1 MRALLLSASFCLLG
15 LLSACQVTPVPRD
28 YGELAAQISAGK
40 TVSVADL
47 QLALEHAPDIG
58 ERFKQVQDLE
68 EQALAL
74 MVDEPLKLGAIGT
87 AILDAYYGSLA
98 GHLAMIKFYE
108 HVGSDDAAIPHREW
122 QQRIIEHIE
131 TGTGAADSPFHVTG
145 RAEANAHML
154 YRKLETVGGIYQ
166 SDEKNPLTL
175 ALIGNREGEA
185 VTTSFYA
192 LAPMF
197 AAMRA
202 RFPTEPENEE
212 SATLAIIG
220 ILARES
226 DGAAQTSVGA
236 FLAARKRIEDAIG
249 WLRAA
254 SRDGNIVANM
264 LLAGIFRDQIRD
276 AENDQAREAY
286 KAEILDN
293 YMHAIALGSTDAM
306 YALAVLYLN
315 EQFGKDNVAAGV
327 PLLERAAALKHSD
340 SLTYLGH
347 LYSQGLHVKADQDKA
362 VANFVQAG
370 ELGNPRA
377 SYAYA
382 RLLMG
387 QTSKV
392 EPDLRIFDWLETLAD
407 ADETE
412 AMVHLGN
419 LNARGIGTRINAG
432 RALRWYKAAIKA
444 NPEDGNVVNEIAWT
458 VTVSD
463 IKGLNQPRY
472 ARTVMDALME
482 KDEEARQRPEYLD
495 TWAAIHAANGEFD
508 RAVELQQEALSR
520 AKAEKRDDVLEILDT
535 HLKMFQAGEVIIE
548 RAP

>member
-15 LLSACQVTPVPRD
+15 LLSGCQVTPVPRD

-40 TVSVADL
+40 TVWVADL
-47 QLALEHAPDIG
+47 QLSLEHAPDIG
-58 ERFKQVQDLE
+58 ERFKQLQDLE

-122 QQRIIEHIE
+122 QQRIVEYIE
-131 TGTGAADSPFHVTG
+131 TGTGAADSPFLVTG

-154 YRKLETVGGIYQ
+154 NRQLETVGGIYQ

-202 RFPTEPENEE
+202 RFPSEPENEE

-236 FLAARKRIEDAIG
+236 FLAARKRTEDAIG

-286 KAEILDN
+286 KTEILDN
-293 YMHAIALGSTDAM
+293 YMHAITLGSTDAM

-315 EQFGKDNVAAGV
+315 EQFGKDNIAAGV
-327 PLLERAAALKHSD
+327 PLLKRAAALKHSD

-382 RLLMG
+382 RLLMS
-387 QTSKV
+387 QTSNV
-392 EPDLRIFDWLETLAD
+392 EPDLRIFNWLETLAD

-535 HLKMFQAGEVIIE
+535 HLKMYQAGEVIIE

>member
-1 MRALLLSASFCLLG
+1 MRALLLSASLCLLG
-15 LLSACQVTPVPRD
+15 LLSACQVTPVPKD
-28 YGELAAQISAGK
+28 YGELATLISAGE

-47 QLALEHAPDIG
+47 QLSLEHAPDIG
-58 ERFKQVQDLE
+58 ERFKQLQDLE

-98 GHLAMIKFYE
+98 GHMAMIKFYE
-108 HVGSDDAAIPHREW
+108 HVGSDDAAIVHREW
-122 QQRIIEHIE
+122 QQRIIEHIDQND
-131 TGTGAADSPFHVTG
+131 GSADAAFHVTG
-145 RAEANAHML
+145 RAEAHAHQL
-154 YRKLETVGGIYQ
+154 HRQLETVGGIYQ
-166 SDEKNPLTL
+166 SDEKNPLTI
-175 ALIGNREGEA
+175 ALIGHREGEA

-192 LAPMF
+192 LAPMY

-202 RFPTEPENEE
+202 RFPAEPENEE

-236 FLAARKRIEDAIG
+236 FLAARKRTEDAIG

-286 KAEILDN
+286 KTEILDN
-293 YMHAIALGSTDAM
+293 YMHAITLGSTDAM

-315 EQFGKDNVAAGV
+315 EQFGKDNIQAGV
-327 PLLERAAALKHSD
+327 PLLERAASLKHSD

-347 LYSQGLHVKADQDKA
+347 LYSQGLHVKADQAKA
-362 VANFVQAG
+362 VASFVQAG

-382 RLLMG
+382 RLLMSESN
-387 QTSKV
+387 TIK
-392 EPDLRIFDWLETLAD
+392 PDLRIFEWLETLAD

-419 LNARGIGTRINAG
+419 LHARGIGTRVNAG

-444 NPEDGNVVNEIAWT
+444 NPKDGNVVNEIAWT

-463 IKGLNQPRY
+463 IKGLSQPGY
-472 ARTVMDALME
+472 ARTIMDTLME
-482 KDEEARQRPEYLD
+482 TDEEARQRPEYLD

-508 RAVELQQEALSR
+508 RAVELQQEALKR
-520 AKAEKRDDVLEILDT
+520 ATAEKRDDVLEILDT

>member
-1 MRALLLSASFCLLG
+1 MRALLLSASICLLG
-15 LLSACQVTPVPRD
+15 LLAACQSTPVPRD
-28 YGELAAQISAGK
+28 LGELATRISTGER
-40 TVSVADL
+40 VPVADL
-47 QLALEHAPDIG
+47 QLALAHAPDLG
-58 ERFKQVQDLE
+58 ERFGRLQDLE

-87 AILDAYYGSLA
+87 AILDEYYGSLA
-98 GHLAMIKFYE
+98 GHMAMIRFYE
-108 HVGSDDAAIPHREW
+108 QVGSEEAAVPHREW
-122 QQRIIEHIE
+122 QSRIIETIE
-131 TGTGAADSPFHVTG
+131 KSAGTADEPYQVTG
-145 RAEANAHML
+145 RAEANAHLL
-154 YRKLETVGGIYQ
+154 YRQLETVGGIYQ

-192 LAPMF
+192 LAPMY

-202 RFPTEPENEE
+202 RFPTEPENED
-212 SATLAIIG
+212 SAALAIIG

-236 FLAARKRIEDAIG
+236 FLAARKRTEDAIG

-276 AENDQAREAY
+276 AENDQARDAY

-293 YMHAIALGSTDAM
+293 YMHAITLGSTDAM

-347 LYSQGLHVKADQDKA
+347 LYSQGLHVKKDQGKA
-362 VANFVQAG
+362 LENFVQAA

-382 RLLMG
+382 RLLVSE
-387 QTSKV
+387 TDKI
-392 EPDLRIFDWLETLAD
+392 EPDKRILGWLETLAKADD
-407 ADETE
+407 AE

-419 LNARGIGTRINAG
+419 LNARGIGTRINPR
-432 RALRWYKAAIKA
+432 RALRWYKAAIKV

-458 VTVSD
+458 VTVTD

-472 ARTVMDALME
+472 AKTVMDGLME

-495 TWAAIHAANGEFD
+495 TWAAVHAANGEFE

-535 HLKMFQAGEVIIE
+535 HLKKFQAGEVIIE

>member
-15 LLSACQVTPVPRD
+15 LLSACQVAPVPED
-28 YGELAAQISAGK
+28 HDELAARISVGEI
-40 TVSVADL
+40 VSVADL

-58 ERFKQVQDLE
+58 ERFKQLQDLE

-98 GHLAMIKFYE
+98 GHMAMIKFYE
-108 HVGSDDAAIPHREW
+108 HVGSDDAAPPHREW
-122 QQRIIEHIE
+122 QMRIIEHIE
-131 TGTGAADSPFHVTG
+131 TTAGTVNAPFHVTG
-145 RAEANAHML
+145 RAEAHAHL
-154 YRKLETVGGIYQ
+154 LSQKLETVGGIYQ

-185 VTTSFYA
+185 VTTSFYT
-192 LAPMF
+192 LAPMY

-202 RFPTEPENEE
+202 RFPSEPENEE

-236 FLAARKRIEDAIG
+236 FLAARKRTEDAIG

-276 AENDQAREAY
+276 AENDKAREAY
-286 KAEILDN
+286 KTEILDN

-315 EQFGKDNVAAGV
+315 EQFGKDNVSAGV
-327 PLLERAAALKHSD
+327 PLLEQAAALKHSD

-347 LYSQGLHVKADQDKA
+347 LYTQGLHIKADQDKA

-370 ELGNPRA
+370 ELGNSRA

-382 RLLMG
+382 RLLMSE
-387 QTSKV
+387 TSKI
-392 EPDLRIFDWLETLAD
+392 EPDLRIFEWLETLAD

-419 LNARGIGTRINAG
+419 LNARGIGTRINTG
-432 RALRWYKAAIKA
+432 RALRWYKAAIKT

-463 IKGLNQPRY
+463 IKGLNQPKY
-472 ARTVMDALME
+472 ARTIMDTLME
-482 KDEEARQRPEYLD
+482 TDAEARQRPEYLD

-508 RAVELQQEALSR
+508 RAVALQQEALSR
-520 AKAEKRDDVLEILDT
+520 AKVEKRDDVLEILDA

>member
-1 MRALLLSASFCLLG
+1 MRALLLSASLCLLG
-15 LLSACQVTPVPRD
+15 LLSACQVTPVPKD
-28 YGELAAQISAGK
+28 YGELATRISAGE

-58 ERFKQVQDLE
+58 ERFKQLQDLE

-98 GHLAMIKFYE
+98 GHMAMIKFYE
-108 HVGSDDAAIPHREW
+108 HVSSDDAAIPHREW
-122 QQRIIEHIE
+122 QQRIIEHIDK
-131 TGTGAADSPFHVTG
+131 TDGSADAAFHVTG
-145 RAEANAHML
+145 RAEAHAHQL

-166 SDEKNPLTL
+166 SDEKNPLTI

-192 LAPMF
+192 LAPMY

-202 RFPTEPENEE
+202 RFPSEPENEE

-236 FLAARKRIEDAIG
+236 FLAARKRTEDAIG

-286 KAEILDN
+286 KTEILDN

-315 EQFGKDNVAAGV
+315 EQFGKDNVQAGV

-347 LYSQGLHVKADQDKA
+347 LYSQGLHVKADQVKA
-362 VANFVQAG
+362 AASFVQAG

-382 RLLMG
+382 RLLMSESN
-387 QTSKV
+387 TI
-392 EPDLRIFDWLETLAD
+392 EPDLRIFTWLETLAD

-419 LNARGIGTRINAG
+419 LNARGIGTRVNAG

-444 NPEDGNVVNEIAWT
+444 NPKDGNVINEIAWT

-463 IKGLNQPRY
+463 IKGLSQPRY
-472 ARTVMDALME
+472 ARTIMDTLME
-482 KDEEARQRPEYLD
+482 TDEEARQRPEYLD

-508 RAVELQQEALSR
+508 RAVELQQEALKR
-520 AKAEKRDDVLEILDT
+520 ATAEKRDDVLEILNT

>member
-15 LLSACQVTPVPRD
+15 LLSACQATPVPKD
-28 YGELAAQISAGK
+28 YGELAARISAGK
-40 TVSVADL
+40 TVTVADL

-87 AILDAYYGSLA
+87 TILDEYYGSLA
-98 GHLAMIKFYE
+98 GHMAMIKFYE

-122 QQRIIEHIE
+122 QQRIVEHIE
-131 TGTGAADSPFHVTG
+131 KHTGGADAPFHVTG
-145 RAEANAHML
+145 RAEANAHLL

-185 VTTSFYA
+185 FTTSFYA
-192 LAPMF
+192 LAPMY

-202 RFPTEPENEE
+202 RFPSEPENEE
-212 SATLAIIG
+212 SATLAIIV

-236 FLAARKRIEDAIG
+236 FQAARKRTEDAIG

-254 SRDGNIVANM
+254 SRDGNIIANM
-264 LLAGIFRDQIRD
+264 RLAGIFRDQIRN
-276 AENDQAREAY
+276 AENDQVREAY
-286 KAEILDN
+286 KTEILDN

-347 LYSQGLHVKADQDKA
+347 LYTQGLHVNADQGKA
-362 VANFVQAG
+362 VANFVRAG

-382 RLLMG
+382 RLLMSE
-387 QTSKV
+387 TNKI

-419 LNARGIGTRINAG
+419 LKARGIGTRVDAG
-432 RALRWYKAAIKA
+432 RALRWYKAAIKT

-463 IKGLNQPRY
+463 IKGLNHPKY
-472 ARTVMDALME
+472 ASTIMDTLME

-495 TWAAIHAANGEFD
+495 TWAAVHAANGKFD
-508 RAVELQQEALSR
+508 RAVELQQKALAC
-520 AKAEKRDDVLEILDT
+520 AKAEKRDDVLEILNT

>member
-15 LLSACQVTPVPRD
+15 LLSACQVTPVTED
-28 YGELAAQISAGK
+28 LGALAARISAGEP
-40 TVSVADL
+40 VSVADL
-47 QLALEHAPDIG
+47 QLALERVPDIG
-58 ERFKQVQDLE
+58 ERFKQLQDLE

-87 AILDAYYGSLA
+87 AILDVYYGSLA
-98 GHLAMIKFYE
+98 GHMAMIKFYE

-131 TGTGAADSPFHVTG
+131 TNAGTAGAPFRVTG
-145 RAEANAHML
+145 RAEANAHL
-154 YRKLETVGGIYQ
+154 LSRKLQTVGGIYQ

-175 ALIGNREGEA
+175 ALIGNREGEP

-192 LAPMF
+192 LAPMY
-197 AAMRA
+197 AAIRA
-202 RFPTEPENEE
+202 RFPSEPENEE

-236 FLAARKRIEDAIG
+236 FLAARKRTEDAIG

-286 KAEILDN
+286 KTEILDN
-293 YMHAIALGSTDAM
+293 YMHAITLGSTDAM

-315 EQFGKDNVAAGV
+315 EQFGKDNVSAGV
-327 PLLERAAALKHSD
+327 PLLEQAAALKHSD

-347 LYSQGLHVKADQDKA
+347 LYTQGLHVKADQGKA
-362 VANFVQAG
+362 VAHLVRAG

-377 SYAYA
+377 TYAYA
-382 RLLMG
+382 RLLMTE
-387 QTSKV
+387 TSKI
-392 EPDLRIFDWLETLAD
+392 EPDARIFDWLETLAK
-407 ADETE
+407 ADEPE

-419 LNARGIGTRINAG
+419 LNARGIGTGKNTR
-432 RALRWYKAAIKA
+432 RALHWYKAAIKA

-463 IKGLNQPRY
+463 IKGLNKPKY
-472 ARTVMDALME
+472 ARTIMDTLME

-508 RAVELQQEALSR
+508 RAVELQQQALAR
-520 AKAEKRDDVLEILDT
+520 AKAENRDDVLEILDT

>member
-1 MRALLLSASFCLLG
+1 MRALLFSATFCLLG
-15 LLSACQVTPVPRD
+15 LLVACQSTPVPKD
-28 YGELAAQISAGK
+28 HGELAALINAGEL
-40 TVSVADL
+40 VSVADL

-58 ERFKQVQDLE
+58 ERFSRLQDLE

-87 AILDAYYGSLA
+87 AILDDYYGSLA
-98 GHLAMIKFYE
+98 GHMAMIKFYD
-108 HVGSDDAAIPHREW
+108 HVGSEDAAIPHREW
-122 QQRIIEHIE
+122 QKRIVEHIE
-131 TGTGAADSPFHVTG
+131 KTAGTTEAPYQVTG
-145 RAEANAHML
+145 RAEARAHLL
-154 YRKLETVGGIYQ
+154 YRQLETVGGIYQ
-166 SDEKNPLTL
+166 SDETNPLTL
-175 ALIGNREGEA
+175 ALIGNREGET
-185 VTTSFYA
+185 VTTSFYT
-192 LAPMF
+192 LEPMY
-197 AAMRA
+197 AAMRR

-212 SATLAIIG
+212 SAALAIIG

-226 DGAAQTSVGA
+226 DGAAQASVGA
-236 FLAARKRIEDAIG
+236 FLAARKRTEDAIG

-276 AENDQAREAY
+276 AENDEAREGY
-286 KAEILDN
+286 KTEILDN

-327 PLLERAAALKHSD
+327 PLLERAAALEHSD
-340 SLTYLGH
+340 SMTYLGH
-347 LYSQGLHVKADQDKA
+347 LYTQGDHVKADQSLA
-362 VANFVQAG
+362 VENFVKAG
-370 ELGNPRA
+370 ALGNPRA

-382 RLLMG
+382 RLLISD
-387 QTSKV
+387 TNKI
-392 EPDLRIFDWLETLAD
+392 EPDKRIFEWLETLAG
-407 ADETE
+407 ADDTE

-419 LNARGIGTRINAG
+419 LNARGIGTRVNPG

-444 NPEDGNVVNEIAWT
+444 NPDDANVVNEIAWT
-458 VTVSD
+458 VTVTD
-463 IKGLNQPRY
+463 IKGLNQPKY

-508 RAVELQQEALSR
+508 QAVALQQEALTR
-520 AKAEKRDDVLEILDT
+520 AKTEKRDDVLEILDK
-535 HLKMFQAGEVIIE
+535 HLKTFQAGEVIIE